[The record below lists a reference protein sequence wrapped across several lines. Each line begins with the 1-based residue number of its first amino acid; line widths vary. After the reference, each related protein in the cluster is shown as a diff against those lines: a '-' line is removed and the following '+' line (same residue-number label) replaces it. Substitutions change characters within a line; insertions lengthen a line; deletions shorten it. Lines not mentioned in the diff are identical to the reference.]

1 MLILKKTKKNK
12 LSRLIKNA
20 VLCLVLVAFLFS
32 LFYLKGINSS
42 DKKGTEQSFVIENGQ
57 SVDVIATNL
66 KDSNLIRSKFVF
78 KLYVKLSDS
87 QSSFQ
92 AGSYQ
97 LNPTMNIK
105 EVVYEMTQKVF
116 LKPEE
121 KLTFIEGWNLTD
133 YTKLI
138 KEHSLTNA
146 TDFSKLVGEPMVDY
160 QTIGANSYPYDYS
173 GDYSFLKDKPKYY
186 GLEGYLFPDT
196 YRFFTDAT
204 ADKIVRKMLDNF
216 DSKLTDKMRAD
227 IIAQDKTIYEII
239 TMASIIEK
247 EVQSQG
253 DMKIVSGIFWNRMK
267 NGQALES
274 CATLAYIL
282 GVDKAQYSYEDT
294 RIDSPYNTY
303 INRGLPPGP
312 IANPGLKAIEA
323 AIYPEDTNYNYFL
336 TDPSTGDTIFSSTYQ
351 EHLNNK
357 NKYIK

>member
-1 MLILKKTKKNK
+1 MKNT
-12 LSRLIKNA
+12 I
-20 VLCLVLVAFLFS
+20 LCLVLIVFLFI

-42 DKKGTEQSFVIENGQ
+42 GKGKNEQSFIIKTGQ
-57 SVDVIATNL
+57 SVDTIASNL
-66 KDSNLIRSKFVF
+66 KDNDLIKSKFIF
-78 KLYVKLSDS
+78 KLYVKLSKS
-87 QSSFQ
+87 QSAFQ

-97 LNPTMNIK
+97 LNSTMNIK
-105 EVVYEMTQKVF
+105 EIVYEMTQKVF

-138 KEHSLTNA
+138 KEHSLNNA
-146 TDFSKLVGEPMVDY
+146 SDFSKLVGEPMIDY
-160 QTIGANSYPYDYS
+160 RGMEEDYYPYDYS
-173 GDYSFLKDKPKYY
+173 SDYLFLQDKPKYY

-196 YRFFTDAT
+196 YRFFTDAS
-204 ADKIVRKMLDNF
+204 ADKIIRKMLDNF
-216 DSKLTDKMRAD
+216 DNKLSSKMRDD
-227 IIAQDKTIYEII
+227 IEAQGKTIYEII

-247 EVQSQG
+247 EVQSEN
-253 DMKIVSGIFWNRMK
+253 DMKIVSGIFWDRIK

-282 GVDKAQYSYEDT
+282 GIDKAQYSYEDT
-294 RIDSPYNTY
+294 RINSPYNTY

-323 AIYPEDTNYNYFL
+323 SIYPEYTDYNYFL
-336 TDPSTGDTIFSSTYQ
+336 SDPATGKTIFSITYQ
-351 EHLNNK
+351 EHLSNK